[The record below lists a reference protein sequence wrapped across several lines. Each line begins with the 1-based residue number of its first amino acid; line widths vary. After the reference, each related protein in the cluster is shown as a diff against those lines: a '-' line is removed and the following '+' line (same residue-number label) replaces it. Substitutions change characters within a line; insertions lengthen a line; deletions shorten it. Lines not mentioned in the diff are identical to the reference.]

1 MKKFNL
7 KINKTKTLILIAIV
21 TLLVFVSGITYAY
34 FQTQGN
40 NGANAN
46 VNVLSSSTDNL
57 IFTVEKDIYINASVA
72 NFGEGMGDLS
82 DDTNATATLIPNNY
96 DNTASAMYNIY
107 IIIEANNL
115 EYTTPN
121 NTPELLLNVTDPNG
135 NKLENITGLV
145 HYEQGFDITTRTGGF
160 LIASDYVIE
169 ANNATEVQ
177 NWNIEI
183 TLANL
188 DSNQNANTGKNFSAK
203 IYMTQEKMSSYNPVQ
218 ITNIEAT
225 PTYNTIDTNL
235 ILSNGS
241 ADVDKYYFG
250 IKEASSEEEVNYI
263 ESETPNYEFSNL
275 KDNTEYII
283 YSYAVDVNNVKSN
296 VYETRVT
303 TNEYALATIS
313 EVTHSVTLN
322 SITLT
327 VNATSGDGTI
337 TKYMYSN
344 NDGESWVESD
354 SNTYTFTDL
363 SDTTEY
369 KIRVK
374 VVDSNGVESTEYY
387 EAIATETYI
396 LPVVANVEYTTTYNS
411 ITLTPSGTDG
421 TNTIDHYLYSID
433 NGEYQT
439 SNVFSNLT
447 EQTEYTINVK
457 AIDINGRESNP
468 YTIQITTDT
477 YEIPEI
483 TNVST
488 SSTENSITINVSANN
503 GDGTI
508 TRYLYSRDNGSNWY
522 ESTSSSYTFNNLTS
536 DTTFYI
542 QVKVVDNNNRES
554 AVYNTTETT
563 LYINP
568 VVNSVSTSNI
578 TSSSITLTVNATAGS
593 KPIQTYYYSNNNGS
607 SYVSSTSNTYTFS
620 GLSGNTTYNFR
631 VYVRDSNNINSNVAT
646 TSGTTLVPTLANWVI
661 EQYGGV
667 QGNNGIYYHTSS
679 LANSAEDNSYRY
691 SGGDYKIADRYKNSY
706 NNIYG
711 DLIKYYC
718 NGTEQTSFTGMC
730 MDAEYYFVLDYENN
744 IQYDNLSDV
753 IQKAFNDGYLIDNG
767 VNNYVCF
774 GSNASTCPYENLY
787 RIIGVFDNEVKLIK
801 ADFST
806 TNTLGT
812 NGNYSLNLS
821 GKNSSTGFYKGQLE
835 LTSIS
840 NYYFNNTNSF
850 SSPNSWDTSSLRTIN
865 LNTNYLN
872 NIGNEWNSK
881 IANHTWEVG
890 GMVFNQT
897 YNAKQYFDV
906 EINNADNNR
915 EQISNK
921 IGLIYVSDY
930 AFAITPE
937 YWTYSLYNDYH
948 NVELRANNWL
958 YLGYDE
964 WTISK
969 NTSRGTPVI
978 IIQPNGRLG
987 DYLAGFE
994 TPVRPTFYLN
1004 STVQYVSGTGTS
1016 SNPIRIN

>member
-1 MKKFNL
+1 MKKINL
-7 KINKTKTLILIAIV
+7 KKLNLNKTKTLILIAIV

-34 FQTQGN
+34 FQTQGG

-107 IIIEANNL
+107 IIIESNNL
-115 EYTTPN
+115 EYTTSN

-135 NKLENITGLV
+135 NKLTNITGLV
-145 HYEQGFDITTRTGGF
+145 HYEEGFDITTRTGGF

-169 ANNATEVQ
+169 ANNTSEVQ

-235 ILSNGS
+235 VLSNGS

-250 IKEASSEEEVNYI
+250 IEEANNQTAYI
-263 ESETPNYEFSNL
+263 NDNQVIRLSNTIASADTVTYYESETPNYEFSNL

-283 YSYAVDVNNVKSN
+283 YSYAIDVNNVKSN

-327 VNATSGDGTI
+327 VNANSGDGTI

-421 TNTIDHYLYSID
+421 TNTIDHYEYSID
-433 NGEYQT
+433 NGEYQE
-439 SNVFSNLT
+439 SNIFNNLN
-447 EQTEYTINVK
+447 ENTEYTINVK

-468 YTIQITTDT
+468 YIIQVATDT
-477 YEIPEI
+477 YEIPVI

-488 SSTENSITINVSANN
+488 SSTEDSITINVSANN
-503 GDGTI
+503 GDGSI
-508 TRYLYSRDNGSNWY
+508 TKYLYSRDNGSNWS
-522 ESTSSSYTFNNLTS
+522 ESTNNSYTFNNLTS

-542 QVKVVDNNNRES
+542 QVKVVDENGRES
-554 AVYNTTETT
+554 AVSNATIKTQY
-563 LYINP
+563 LNP

-593 KPIQTYYYSNNNGS
+593 NNITTYYYSNNNGS
-607 SYVSSTSNTYTFS
+607 SYVSSSSNTYTFS
-620 GLSGNTTYNFR
+620 GLSAGTTYNFR
-631 VYVRDSNNINSNVAT
+631 VYVVDSDSVKSNEDVTSART
-646 TSGTTLVPTLANWVI
+646 TNPTLANYIINTVY
-661 EQYGGV
+661 QGDGV
-667 QGNNGIYYHTSS
+667 NGLYYHDGAGTYTNASEE
-679 LANSAEDNSYRY
+679 AGDNSYRY
-691 SGGDYKIADRYKNSY
+691 SGADP
-706 NNIYG
+706 NNYIC
-711 DLIKYYC
+711 L
-718 NGTEQTSFTGMC
+718 ES
-730 MDAEYYFVLDYENN
+730 DAEKCSWN
-744 IQYDNLSDV
+744 
-753 IQKAFNDGYLIDNG
+753 
-767 VNNYVCF
+767 
-774 GSNASTCPYENLY
+774 NLY
-787 RIIGVFDNEVKLIK
+787 RIIGVFDSEVKIITELIQ
-801 ADFST
+801 DYYVWDSGYDNTWDDST
-806 TNTLGT
+806 
-812 NGNYSLNLS
+812 
-821 GKNSSTGFYKGQLE
+821 KPD
-835 LTSIS
+835 I
-840 NYYFNNTNSF
+840 
-850 SSPNSWDTSSLRTIN
+850 RTT
-865 LNTNYLN
+865 LNTTYLN
-872 NIGNEWNSK
+872 SLDSN
-881 IANHTWEVG
+881 
-890 GMVFNQT
+890 
-897 YNAKQYFDV
+897 
-906 EINNADNNR
+906 
-915 EQISNK
+915 ISNK
-921 IGLIYVSDY
+921 IAEHTWQVGGISSNRLNLLSAKSSFRYEIDRNLNSTMDSMKIGLMYVSDY
-930 AFAITPE
+930 AYATSPE
-937 YWTYSLYNDYH
+937 NWLINLAEINYEARN
-948 NVELRANNWL
+948 NNWMFVNNPQ
-958 YLGYDE
+958 
-964 WTISK
+964 WTISRSYDYFTH
-969 NTSRGTPVI
+969 NSAIVI
-978 IIQPNGRLG
+978 SDLYGILG
-987 DYLAGFE
+987 SGDVTESNA
-994 TPVRPTFYLN
+994 VRPCFYLN
-1004 STVQYVSGTGTS
+1004 SNVLYVSGSGTS
-1016 SNPIRIN
+1016 SDPYIIS

>member
-107 IIIEANNL
+107 IIIESNNL
-115 EYTTPN
+115 EYTTED

-235 ILSNGS
+235 VLSNGS

-250 IKEASSEEEVNYI
+250 IKETSSEEEVSYI

-283 YSYAVDVNNVKSN
+283 YSYAIDVNNVKSN

-327 VNATSGDGTI
+327 VTANSGDGTI

-354 SNTYTFTDL
+354 SNTYTFTNL

-421 TNTIDHYLYSID
+421 TNTIDHY
-433 NGEYQT
+433 
-439 SNVFSNLT
+439 
-447 EQTEYTINVK
+447 
-457 AIDINGRESNP
+457 
-468 YTIQITTDT
+468 
-477 YEIPEI
+477 
-483 TNVST
+483 
-488 SSTENSITINVSANN
+488 
-503 GDGTI
+503 
-508 TRYLYSRDNGSNWY
+508 
-522 ESTSSSYTFNNLTS
+522 
-536 DTTFYI
+536 
-542 QVKVVDNNNRES
+542 
-554 AVYNTTETT
+554 
-563 LYINP
+563 
-568 VVNSVSTSNI
+568 
-578 TSSSITLTVNATAGS
+578 
-593 KPIQTYYYSNNNGS
+593 
-607 SYVSSTSNTYTFS
+607 
-620 GLSGNTTYNFR
+620 
-631 VYVRDSNNINSNVAT
+631 
-646 TSGTTLVPTLANWVI
+646 
-661 EQYGGV
+661 
-667 QGNNGIYYHTSS
+667 
-679 LANSAEDNSYRY
+679 
-691 SGGDYKIADRYKNSY
+691 
-706 NNIYG
+706 
-711 DLIKYYC
+711 
-718 NGTEQTSFTGMC
+718 
-730 MDAEYYFVLDYENN
+730 
-744 IQYDNLSDV
+744 
-753 IQKAFNDGYLIDNG
+753 
-767 VNNYVCF
+767 
-774 GSNASTCPYENLY
+774 
-787 RIIGVFDNEVKLIK
+787 
-801 ADFST
+801 
-806 TNTLGT
+806 
-812 NGNYSLNLS
+812 
-821 GKNSSTGFYKGQLE
+821 
-835 LTSIS
+835 
-840 NYYFNNTNSF
+840 
-850 SSPNSWDTSSLRTIN
+850 
-865 LNTNYLN
+865 
-872 NIGNEWNSK
+872 
-881 IANHTWEVG
+881 
-890 GMVFNQT
+890 
-897 YNAKQYFDV
+897 
-906 EINNADNNR
+906 
-915 EQISNK
+915 
-921 IGLIYVSDY
+921 
-930 AFAITPE
+930 
-937 YWTYSLYNDYH
+937 
-948 NVELRANNWL
+948 
-958 YLGYDE
+958 
-964 WTISK
+964 
-969 NTSRGTPVI
+969 
-978 IIQPNGRLG
+978 
-987 DYLAGFE
+987 
-994 TPVRPTFYLN
+994 
-1004 STVQYVSGTGTS
+1004 
-1016 SNPIRIN
+1016 

>member
-107 IIIEANNL
+107 IIIESNNL
-115 EYTTPN
+115 DYTTSN

-135 NKLENITGLV
+135 NKLTNITGLV
-145 HYEQGFDITTRTGGF
+145 HYEEGFDITTRTGGF

-235 ILSNGS
+235 VLSNGS

-250 IKEASSEEEVNYI
+250 IKETSSEEEVSYI

-283 YSYAVDVNNVKSN
+283 YSYAIDVNNVKSN

-327 VNATSGDGTI
+327 VTANSGDGTI

-374 VVDSNGVESTEYY
+374 VLDSNGVESTEYY

-421 TNTIDHYLYSID
+421 TNTIDHYEYSID
-433 NGEYQT
+433 NGEYQE
-439 SNVFSNLT
+439 SNVFNNLN
-447 EQTEYTINVK
+447 ENTEYTINVK
-457 AIDINGRESNP
+457 AIDSNNRESNP

-488 SSTENSITINVSANN
+488 SSTEDSITINVSANN

-522 ESTSSSYTFNNLTS
+522 ESTSSSYTFDNLTS
-536 DTTFYI
+536 NTTFYI

-554 AVYNTTETT
+554 AIYNTTETT

-593 KPIQTYYYSNNNGS
+593 NPIQTYYYSNNNGS
-607 SYVSSTSNTYTFS
+607 SYVSSSSNTYTFT
-620 GLSGNTTYNFR
+620 GLDGGTTYNFR
-631 VYVRDSNNINSNVAT
+631 VYVVDSGRVQSNYGTTGGT
-646 TSGTTLVPTLANWVI
+646 TSNPTLADWVI
-661 EQYGGV
+661 DQYGGV

-679 LANSAEDNSYRY
+679 LANSAGDNSYRY
-691 SGGDYKIADRYKNSY
+691 AGANP
-706 NNIYG
+706 
-711 DLIKYYC
+711 
-718 NGTEQTSFTGMC
+718 
-730 MDAEYYFVLDYENN
+730 
-744 IQYDNLSDV
+744 
-753 IQKAFNDGYLIDNG
+753 
-767 VNNYVCF
+767 NNYVCF
-774 GSNASTCPYENLY
+774 GSTASACPSDNLY
-787 RIIGVFDNEVKLIK
+787 RIIGVFDGEVKLIK
-801 ADFST
+801 WDYANSDLLGVNEAYFNASYSAGSFS
-806 TNTLGT
+806 GY
-812 NGNYSLNLS
+812 NGNHISINRYHW
-821 GKNSSTGFYKGQLE
+821 
-835 LTSIS
+835 TSNS
-840 NYYFNNTNSF
+840 NYNNIWSGSILN
-850 SSPNSWDTSSLRTIN
+850 TIN
-865 LNTNYLN
+865 LNNTFLN
-872 NIGNEWNSK
+872 SLGNMWNDMIK
-881 IANHTWEVG
+881 IHAWIVG
-890 GMVFNQT
+890 GNTHLNISTSVTNAYRNELVNPAELTT
-897 YNAKQYFDV
+897 YNAK
-906 EINNADNNR
+906 
-915 EQISNK
+915 
-921 IGLIYVSDY
+921 IGLMYVSDY
-930 AFAITPE
+930 GYAASSN
-937 YWTYSLYNDYH
+937 YWTRALYDY
-948 NVELRANNWL
+948 NYVSVNNWMYMGL
-958 YLGYDE
+958 SE
-964 WTISK
+964 WTITRRSDTSK
-969 NTSRGTPVI
+969 V
-978 IIQPNGRLG
+978 
-987 DYLAGFE
+987 
-994 TPVRPTFYLN
+994 V
-1004 STVQYVSGTGTS
+1004 
-1016 SNPIRIN
+1016 

>member
-1 MKKFNL
+1 MATMLRKVVYMKNFNL
-7 KINKTKTLILIAIV
+7 KKLNLNKTKTLILIAII

-34 FQTQGN
+34 FQTQGG
-40 NGANAN
+40 NGANTPI
-46 VNVLSSSTDNL
+46 NVLSSSTDNL

-107 IIIEANNL
+107 IIIESNNL
-115 EYTTPN
+115 EYTTEN

-169 ANNATEVQ
+169 ANNSTEVQ

-235 ILSNGS
+235 VLSNGS

-250 IKEASSEEEVNYI
+250 IKEASSEEEVSYI

-275 KDNTEYII
+275 EDNTEYII

-303 TNEYALATIS
+303 TNEYALATIN
-313 EVTHSVTLN
+313 EVTHSVTLD

-327 VNATSGDGTI
+327 VNANSGDGTI

-421 TNTIDHYLYSID
+421 TNTIDHYEYSID
-433 NGEYQT
+433 NGEYQE
-439 SNVFSNLT
+439 SNIFNNLN
-447 EQTEYTINVK
+447 ENTEYTINVK

-468 YTIQITTDT
+468 YIIQVATDT
-477 YEIPEI
+477 YEIPVI

-488 SSTENSITINVSANN
+488 SSTEDSITINVSATN

-508 TRYLYSRDNGSNWY
+508 TKYMYSRDNGSNWY
-522 ESTSSSYTFNNLTS
+522 ESTSNSYTFDNLTS
-536 DTTFYI
+536 NTTFYI
-542 QVKVVDNNNRES
+542 QVKVEDENGRES
-554 AVYNTTETT
+554 VVYNTTETT

-593 KPIQTYYYSNNNGS
+593 NPIQTYYYSNNNGS

-620 GLSGNTTYNFR
+620 GLDGGTTYNFR
-631 VYVRDSNNINSNVAT
+631 VYVVDNEGVQSNYGS
-646 TSGTTLVPTLANWVI
+646 TSGTTSNPILLADYI
-661 EQYGGV
+661 KELYTS
-667 QGNNGIYYHTSS
+667 QGSNGIYYHTSS
-679 LANSAEDNSYRY
+679 LANSARDNSYRY
-691 SGGDYKIADRYKNSY
+691 SGANP
-706 NNIYG
+706 
-711 DLIKYYC
+711 
-718 NGTEQTSFTGMC
+718 
-730 MDAEYYFVLDYENN
+730 
-744 IQYDNLSDV
+744 
-753 IQKAFNDGYLIDNG
+753 
-767 VNNYVCF
+767 NNYVCF
-774 GSNASTCPYENLY
+774 GSDTIPCPEDNLY
-787 RIIGVFDNEVKLIK
+787 RIIGVFGNEVKLIK
-801 ADFST
+801 ST
-806 TNTLGT
+806 SYGDYLWEGFGGT
-812 NGNYSLNLS
+812 GNAWNATTKPDIYTILN
-821 GKNSSTGFYKGQLE
+821 ST
-835 LTSIS
+835 
-840 NYYFNNTNSF
+840 
-850 SSPNSWDTSSLRTIN
+850 
-865 LNTNYLN
+865 YLN
-872 NIGNEWNSK
+872 GLENTWSSK
-881 IANHTWEVG
+881 IATHIYEVG
-890 GMVFNQT
+890 GMVRSTTNT
-897 YNAKQYFDV
+897 AKEYYDV
-906 EINNADNNR
+906 EVGSSQSGYA
-915 EQISNK
+915 ESMK
-921 IGLIYVSDY
+921 IGLMYVSDY
-930 AFAITPE
+930 GFAASSNYWTTPLHNYENAIDDNWMYMGTPE
-937 YWTYSLYNDYH
+937 L
-948 NVELRANNWL
+948 
-958 YLGYDE
+958 
-964 WTISK
+964 TISRVSDSS
-969 NTSRGTPVI
+969 NI
-978 IIQPNGRLG
+978 IFAVTAPG
-987 DYLAGFE
+987 GFNY
-994 TPVRPTFYLN
+994 TLNYDNLSYAHPTRPCFYLN
-1004 STVQYVSGTGTS
+1004 SNVQYVSGTGTS
-1016 SNPIRIN
+1016 DNPIRIN

>member
-1 MKKFNL
+1 
-7 KINKTKTLILIAIV
+7 
-21 TLLVFVSGITYAY
+21 
-34 FQTQGN
+34 
-40 NGANAN
+40 
-46 VNVLSSSTDNL
+46 
-57 IFTVEKDIYINASVA
+57 
-72 NFGEGMGDLS
+72 
-82 DDTNATATLIPNNY
+82 
-96 DNTASAMYNIY
+96 MYNIY

-135 NKLENITGLV
+135 NKLTNITGLV

-235 ILSNGS
+235 VLSNGS

-263 ESETPNYEFSNL
+263 ESGTPNYEFSNL

-283 YSYAVDVNNVKSN
+283 YSYAIDVNNVKSN

-354 SNTYTFTDL
+354 SNTYIFTDL

-396 LPVVANVEYTTTYNS
+396 LPIVANVEYTTTYNS

-508 TRYLYSRDNGSNWY
+508 TRYLYSRDNGSNWH
-522 ESTSSSYTFNNLTS
+522 ESTSSSYTFDNLTS
-536 DTTFYI
+536 NTTFYI
-542 QVKVVDNNNRES
+542 QVKVEDENGRES
-554 AVYNTTETT
+554 VVYNTTETT

-620 GLSGNTTYNFR
+620 GLDGGATYNFR
-631 VYVRDSNNINSNVAT
+631 IYVVDSGGVQSNYGTTSAT
-646 TSGTTLVPTLANWVI
+646 TLEPTLAELCSGLTLANCIKTQV
-661 EQYGGV
+661 YTGV
-667 QGNNGIYYHTSS
+667 DGENDLYYHDGSGTYTNVD
-679 LANSAEDNSYRY
+679 LEAGDNSYRY
-691 SGGDYKIADRYKNSY
+691 
-706 NNIYG
+706 
-711 DLIKYYC
+711 
-718 NGTEQTSFTGMC
+718 TGPNP
-730 MDAEYYFVLDYENN
+730 D
-744 IQYDNLSDV
+744 
-753 IQKAFNDGYLIDNG
+753 
-767 VNNYVCF
+767 NYVCF
-774 GSNASTCPYENLY
+774 GSNASICPNDNLY
-787 RIIGVFDNEVKLIK
+787 RIIGVFGNNVKLLK
-801 ADFST
+801 YDYAN
-806 TNTLGT
+806 TNLLGT
-812 NGNYSLNLS
+812 SHSSQYTYVASNYSTYRGNL
-821 GKNSSTGFYKGQLE
+821 
-835 LTSIS
+835 
-840 NYYFNNTNSF
+840 
-850 SSPNSWDTSSLRTIN
+850 D
-865 LNTNYLN
+865 
-872 NIGNEWNSK
+872 
-881 IANHTWEVG
+881 
-890 GMVFNQT
+890 
-897 YNAKQYFDV
+897 
-906 EINNADNNR
+906 EINMYMWSGSTSNR
-915 EQISNK
+915 
-921 IGLIYVSDY
+921 
-930 AFAITPE
+930 T
-937 YWTYSLYNDYH
+937 
-948 NVELRANNWL
+948 NVWA
-958 YLGYDE
+958 
-964 WTISK
+964 
-969 NTSRGTPVI
+969 
-978 IIQPNGRLG
+978 
-987 DYLAGFE
+987 
-994 TPVRPTFYLN
+994 N
-1004 STVQYVSGTGTS
+1004 STYILKG
-1016 SNPIRIN
+1016 